1 MAISG
6 GILIFCAFL
15 CLSCAVG
22 RSDGGAVI
30 SHEGVSKA
38 DIKDFPYVVAMLD
51 EDLDEFL
58 GMGVLVSRNV
68 VFCEEIT

>member
-1 MAISG
+1 MAR
-6 GILIFCAFL
+6 ILLFCAFM

-22 RSDGGAVI
+22 GSDGAAI
-30 SHEGVSKA
+30 SSHEGVSKA

-58 GMGVLVSRNV
+58 GMGVLVSPNV